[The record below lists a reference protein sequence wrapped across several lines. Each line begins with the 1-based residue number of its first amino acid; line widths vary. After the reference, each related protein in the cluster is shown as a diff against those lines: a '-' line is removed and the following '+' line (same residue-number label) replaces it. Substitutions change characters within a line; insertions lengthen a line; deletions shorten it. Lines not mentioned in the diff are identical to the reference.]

1 MKILVIGSGGREH
14 ALAWKIAQST
24 HLEKLFCA
32 PGNPG
37 TMSIAENVAI
47 DSSDIKGLADFA
59 AQQEIGLTV
68 VGPELPLTQGI
79 VDEFEERGLK
89 IFGPNKKTA
98 ELEGSK
104 VFAKQF
110 MERHKIPTA
119 RSKIAESPELATEIL
134 NSGEFSFPVVVKAD
148 GLAAGKGVIICE
160 NLEEAEKAVH
170 LIMIERKFGDAG
182 RRVIVEE
189 CLRGKE
195 TSFIVLSDGKEVVP
209 LVTTMD
215 HKPVY
220 EGDKGPNT
228 GGMGAISPSPFIDEQ
243 LFSEIMKSIVYPT
256 VNHMHEEGRKYK
268 GVLYVGLMLTQ
279 DGPKVLEYNCRFGDP
294 ETQPQVLRMESDL
307 VDFLLAMIEEDAQG
321 KEIKWSSNASGC
333 VILASGGYP
342 LAYEKG
348 KRIEGLKQASETP
361 GIAIFHSETPGIAI
375 FHAGTKFEE
384 GEYYTNGGRVIGV
397 CASEENLG
405 QTMEKIYKA
414 ISGISF
420 EGMHFRKDI
429 GAIREE

>member
-1 MKILVIGSGGREH
+1 MRILVVGSGGREH
-14 ALAWKIAQST
+14 ALAWKISQSP

-59 AQQEIGLTV
+59 AQEKIDLTV
-68 VGPELPLTQGI
+68 VGPELPLTMGI

-89 IFGPNKKTA
+89 IFGPNKNTA

-110 MERHKIPTA
+110 MERNKIPTA
-119 RSKIAESPELATEIL
+119 KSRIAESPEEAGEIL
-134 NSGEFSFPVVVKAD
+134 NSGEFSFPLVVKAD

-160 NLEEAEKAVH
+160 NLKEAEDVVH
-170 LIMIERKFGDAG
+170 LIMVERKFGEAG
-182 RRVIVEE
+182 RRVLVEE
-189 CLRGKE
+189 CLKGKE

-220 EGDKGPNT
+220 DGDKGPNT
-228 GGMGAISPSPFIDEQ
+228 GGMGAISPSPFIDKE
-243 LFSEIMKSIVYPT
+243 LFSEIMRSIVFPT
-256 VNHMHEEGRKYK
+256 VTHMREEGRKYK
-268 GVLYVGLMLTQ
+268 GVLYVGLMLTEE
-279 DGPKVLEYNCRFGDP
+279 GPKVLEYNCRFGDP

-307 VDFLLAMIEEDAQG
+307 VDILLAIIEEDAQG
-321 KEIKWSSNASGC
+321 MGIQWSAKASGC
-333 VILASGGYP
+333 VVLASGGYP

-348 KRIEGLKQASETP
+348 KRIEGLNQA
-361 GIAIFHSETPGIAI
+361 SETPGIAI
-375 FHAGTKFEE
+375 FHAGTKFQD
-384 GEYYTNGGRVIGV
+384 GEYYTNGGRVLGI
-397 CASEENLG
+397 CASEENLSV
-405 QTMEKIYKA
+405 TMEKIYKT

-420 EGMHFRKDI
+420 EGMHFREDI
-429 GAIREE
+429 GALREEER

>member
-1 MKILVIGSGGREH
+1 MKILVTGSGGREH
-14 ALAWKIAQST
+14 ALAWKISQSP

-47 DSSDIKGLADFA
+47 DSSDIKGLTDFA
-59 AQQEIGLTV
+59 AQEKIGLTV
-68 VGPELPLTQGI
+68 VGPEVPLTMGI

-89 IFGPNKKTA
+89 IFGPDKKTA

-110 MERHKIPTA
+110 MERHQIPTA
-119 RSKIAESPELATEIL
+119 ACEIAESPEEAKEIL
-134 NSGEFSFPVVVKAD
+134 NSGKFSFPLVVKAD

-160 NLEEAEKAVH
+160 NLKEAEEAVC
-170 LIMIERKFGDAG
+170 LIMVERKFGEAG
-182 RRVIVEE
+182 KRVLVEE

-228 GGMGAISPSPFIDEQ
+228 GGMGAISPSPFIDEE
-243 LFSEIMKSIVYPT
+243 LFSEIMRSIVLPT
-256 VNHMHEEGRKYK
+256 VTHMREEGRKYK
-268 GVLYVGLMLTQ
+268 GVLYVGLMLTEE
-279 DGPKVLEYNCRFGDP
+279 GPKVLEYNCRFGDP
-294 ETQPQVLRMESDL
+294 ETQPQMLRMESDL
-307 VDFLLAMIEEDAQG
+307 VDILLAIIDEDAQG
-321 KEIKWSSNASGC
+321 KEIQWSPKASGC
-333 VILASGGYP
+333 VVLASGGYP

-348 KRIEGLKQASETP
+348 KRIEGLNQASETP
-361 GIAIFHSETPGIAI
+361 GIAV
-375 FHAGTKFEE
+375 FHAGTKFED
-384 GEYYTNGGRVIGV
+384 GEYYTNGGRVLGI

-405 QTMEKIYKA
+405 QTMEKIYKT

-420 EGMHFRKDI
+420 EGMHFRRDI
-429 GAIREE
+429 GALKEE